1 MICPQITGIND
12 EHNGHIH
19 MLEREVVMRNIM
31 LIPLDERPCNYNYPL
46 MLARDTDVNLLLPP
60 REILGY
66 KKKPAQIDDLWEW
79 LTESI
84 SDCDYLIVSIDM
96 LVYGGIVPSRL
107 HGFTEKECLERL
119 ERLKEIKDGNK
130 KLKIMA
136 FNLIMRVPSYN
147 SSEEEPDYY
156 AYYGARIFRYSWLW
170 DVINR
175 GMASDEDKNEFE
187 NLQREI
193 PGDVLEDYINRRKV
207 NSSVNLQAVDM
218 VKRGIIDFLIIPLD
232 DCSEYGF
239 SSLEQQKIL
248 DEVEKN
254 NLQDKVYIYPGAD
267 EVGCTLLA
275 RAYNELN
282 NTKPCVYV
290 RYSSTIGPQ
299 IIPKYEDRPLNESI
313 KSQVIAAGG
322 IIVDNSSDAD
332 IVLMVNSPA
341 LGGHK
346 MGESPEA
353 VYYKD
358 RSYYSMRN
366 LREFVE
372 ALKYYIGKNKRCS
385 IADVAFCNGAD
396 QELLNMLLKQNLID
410 KIYSYAGWNTSG
422 NTLGTVI
429 SHSMIKFNCNK
440 SGIDDFYVLRL
451 LEDWGYQAMIRQD
464 ISREDLPVL
473 GLSYFDIE
481 EKNEE
486 VAEKAKRRLEDFKS
500 KNLEKVMRG
509 YEIERVYFP
518 WNRLFEIGIE
528 LKKID

>member
-1 MICPQITGIND
+1 MK
-12 EHNGHIH
+12 
-19 MLEREVVMRNIM
+19 NIM

-46 MLARDTDVNLLLPP
+46 VLAKNTDINLLLPP
-60 REILGY
+60 REILGC
-66 KKKPAQIDDLWEW
+66 KKKPAQIVDLWEW
-79 LTESI
+79 IEENI
-84 SDCDYLIVSIDM
+84 YDCDYLITSIDM

-107 HGFTEKECLERL
+107 HNFTEKECIERL
-119 ERLKEIKDGNK
+119 ERLG
-130 KLKIMA
+130 KLKVNNSRLKIFA
-136 FNLIMRVPSYN
+136 FNLIMRVPSYD

-156 AYYGARIFRYSWLW
+156 AHYGAKIFRYSWLW

-175 GMASDEDKNEFE
+175 NMASDDDKSEFE
-187 NLQREI
+187 NLKKEI
-193 PGDVLEDYINRRKV
+193 PNDVLEDYTNRRKV
-207 NSSVNLQAVDM
+207 NSSVNLRSVDM

-232 DCSEYGF
+232 DCSEHGF

-254 NLQDKVYIYPGAD
+254 NLQDRVYIYPGAD
-267 EVGCTLLA
+267 EIGCTLLA
-275 RAYNELN
+275 RVCNELN

-322 IIVDNSSDAD
+322 IIVDNSIEAD
-332 IVLMVNSPA
+332 IVLMINSPA
-341 LGGHK
+341 LGGYK

-353 VYYKD
+353 FYYKD

-372 ALKYYIGKNKRCS
+372 TLKYYIRKNKRCS

-429 SHSMIKFNCNK
+429 SHSMIKLNYSRNE
-440 SGIDDFYVLRL
+440 IDEFYILRL

-464 ISREDLPVL
+464 ISREDLPVM
-473 GLSYFDIE
+473 GLSYFNIG

-486 VAEKAKRRLEDFKS
+486 VTEKAKRRLEDFKA
-500 KNLEKVMRG
+500 KNLENIMRG
-509 YEIERVYFP
+509 YEIKRVYFP